1 MNQKRSIMIISGTRA
16 DYGLL
21 KNIIR
26 EVHGRSDL
34 ELKLVVTGTHLS
46 PEHNTIKEI
55 EADGFPIALK
65 LHILSEMT
73 DQDSASQATAKLI
86 SGLSSHVKTH
96 RPDIMVILGDR
107 YEMLG
112 AATVGI
118 LHNIPMAHI
127 HGGELTLGAID
138 DAIRHSMTKMSW
150 WHFTTTEEYRK
161 RVIHLGEHPDRVF
174 NTGAP
179 AIDALDSSNMS
190 KEELE
195 ASLGMKLVTP
205 IILATFHPETQSPGK
220 ALEQIKIVCQG
231 IAEAGAGTVVFTKA
245 NADAEGNIIN
255 NYIEEMVNRNV
266 FPNSLLVTSL
276 GQKRYLSLLRLADVA
291 VGNSSSL
298 VIEAPMVKT
307 PSVNI
312 GIRQE
317 GRTRCESIKDVPFVV
332 TEISKAIREV
342 FSPSFREKVQT
353 LEHPFGKPGVAKRIV
368 DILSKTE
375 IPKSLV
381 KGFYE

>member
-1 MNQKRSIMIISGTRA
+1 MVISGTRA

-21 KNIIR
+21 RNIIR
-26 EVHGRSDL
+26 EIHIRSDL
-34 ELKLVVTGTHLS
+34 ELKLIVTGSHLS
-46 PEHNTIKEI
+46 PKHNTIKEI

-65 LHILSEMT
+65 LPILNEIT
-73 DQDSASQATAKLI
+73 DQDSTSQATAKFI
-86 SGLSSHVKTH
+86 SGLSTYMKGN
-96 RPDIMVILGDR
+96 RPDIMIILGDR
-107 YEMLG
+107 YEMFG

-118 LHNIPMAHI
+118 LHNVPMAHI

-179 AIDALDSSNMS
+179 ALDALDSSVMT

-195 ASLGMKLVTP
+195 TSLGIKLIAPVV
-205 IILATFHPETQSPGK
+205 LATFHPETQSPGK
-220 ALEQIKIVCQG
+220 ALEQIKTVCQG
-231 IAEAGAGTVVFTKA
+231 IADSNVGTVIFTKA

-255 NYIEEMVNRNV
+255 NYIEEMIQKNA
-266 FPNSLLVTSL
+266 FPNALLVTSL

-298 VIEAPMVKT
+298 VIEAPMVNT

-317 GRTRCESIKDVPFVV
+317 GRARCASIKDVPFNVSQI
-332 TEISKAIREV
+332 TKAIKEASAPE
-342 FSPSFREKVQT
+342 FKIKLQSLS
-353 LEHPFGKPGVAKRIV
+353 HPFGNPGVAKRIV
-368 DILSKTE
+368 DILSKTD
-375 IPKSLV
+375 IPKNLV